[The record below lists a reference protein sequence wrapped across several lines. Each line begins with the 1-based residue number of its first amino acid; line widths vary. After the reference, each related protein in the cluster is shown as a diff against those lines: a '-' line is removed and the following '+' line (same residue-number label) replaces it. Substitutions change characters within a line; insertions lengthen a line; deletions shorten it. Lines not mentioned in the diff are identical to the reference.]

1 MRQKCLFVVEA
12 FAESRLTD
20 RQTKSRFLFTCNM
33 IQLILLLVLVT
44 PNLVTNQILLQQ
56 TNDGIEIQ
64 FYDCVHLQSL
74 DYCRRPTEPTNL
86 TRQIAT
92 EECEQNDGHLHRFT
106 ELRSKNIT
114 ASTLVQRWR
123 STLEQLEEYSLFLK
137 DPSEQDGSLCQC
149 LQSGSFGKNCEYKLS
164 RGETCEETLEW
175 QLDMRQKNSEQVQIY
190 GDVICYET
198 LQCDSGLLC
207 LDWREICDGIQHC
220 LEGRDEENC
229 DLLEMNRC
237 DEEEEY
243 RCENG
248 MCIPEEFFLDGQF
261 DCLDWSD
268 EMALKESLECFG
280 GSVKT
285 ECDDHLCPPNQWS
298 CGDGQCIADRL
309 WFQRFTTDTTCASG
323 RDQYY
328 MCETHLRYNQ
338 WTMSNGRCLRGDR
351 YDSLIVTNRSVEEEC
366 SYLLKCGLSRN
377 VEKNCLCHRDSDCVE
392 RMLRV
397 CSSSSIVY
405 PRGAVVTPLTFFLFD
420 LRRDWSTD
428 RPDWILINGTVRC
441 RGVLVNVREKIIPY
455 DMNWNARQLID
466 QHFCRPFLSIVPS
479 SSMVLGSREC
489 HNKND
494 SSDVCEE
501 WNPCLSRTRL
511 NDGLWNCLNERDE
524 DVQSEMEMEK
534 TCEGVRRHRFHCS
547 REEPSCFN
555 VIRLGNRYPEC
566 RNGFDELI
574 FGVGRMIS
582 SLQCHNQR
590 QDECSLLR
598 KYIRQS
604 ATGNDIQQRSHIP
617 FRFYCDTFE
626 DLQTREDENLLECQ
640 RWWICP
646 EDRFRC
652 STGQCVGQIWLNDF
666 EWDCPDA
673 SDEHKMLD
681 DLAQIVLQRASDYN
695 FTDRSFFI
703 PSTCPQSSPF
713 LCLSSRATQQG
724 FQCFNLSQI
733 GDGNIDCAGGM
744 DEQGTLQF
752 ELCSQSSTVE
762 LSFVCPSTNSCI
774 PYFFHCWKD
783 KYRCPSRSDDQ
794 LWCDRQH
801 RPEDCSNLNDFVCF
815 DGQCI
820 KGSRCDGYFQ
830 CSFLEDE
837 YMCDHRSSLNR
848 ILVSYRISKRFSQK
862 RRSTILHFSQFP
874 LKINLSHPH
883 SQTTSTI
890 SPLTTPITTLSSS
903 PFRCNRGLA
912 VLLTNN
918 SLKTRCFCPPHYFGE
933 KCEFHPDRLSVLL
946 QLDLS
951 ESIGIDQRILLKLVV
966 LFLFNDD
973 QVLMLDQ
980 FHLHPFVEFNSILNN
995 NQKKKNKFL
1004 SHFVYPR
1011 SWTFLQQ
1018 RRQRFFNRSSLL
1030 LESPFSIRIELYQSP
1045 INERPSLIA
1054 LWKYP
1059 LPFSHLPVSRLAK
1072 VLRFSPSLNPC
1083 STQPCRTN
1091 QQCQQLMNN
1100 KSQFI
1105 CLCKTNFTGLNC
1117 SEEDSKCLEGFCSH
1131 GSLCQPNSR
1140 SLLQGDSS
1148 SPFCLCSFNH
1158 YGRRCS
1164 FEYDSC
1170 LSSPCLHGG
1179 ECFPDVQP
1187 DRIICLCQ
1195 KQYYGSRCQSKR
1207 SSIHFSLSTDHPH
1220 QGVVLQVLQIDLSSL
1235 EFLLL
1240 QQQVFLQLP
1249 QQMEYYHQD
1258 QSLLTGI
1265 VLAKV
1270 YSSSEVS
1277 FADLYLLSVYQKIFS
1292 IDGQT
1297 NLSSINRCE
1306 HQRTFSSSSEDS
1318 SPIRYHHI
1326 CINNPTRLCFRDDV
1340 YLCIC
1345 TENHSRVEC
1354 FNYDDQLD
1362 QCEMCRSNGRCLQG
1376 NPTRSN
1382 QFLCLCPQCHSG
1394 RYCQFN
1400 TKSFSFTLDQLFSPD
1415 LLSHQRQTTTISLLI
1430 FFSLFTFL
1438 LAIPNNLFSLIT
1450 LRRRSCLRHGVG
1462 HYLLWMSVINQFS
1475 LICLLA
1481 RLLHLTLNITGTS
1494 SSSTTNNLLCKS
1506 LNYLL
1511 SSSTRMVYWLT
1522 SLISIER
1529 LYSTLSLRGQWL
1541 KQPRIARRLILL
1553 IFFTVFITDLYEL
1566 FFYKSFSTQTD
1577 EETQGSMCVLDISSK
1592 DRFLWLTFHL
1602 LFLILHS
1609 LLPFLINLFSTIT
1622 ISLIIINK
1630 KIKTSKRT
1638 DPSQ

>member
-1 MRQKCLFVVEA
+1 
-12 FAESRLTD
+12 
-20 RQTKSRFLFTCNM
+20 M
-33 IQLILLLVLVT
+33 IQLILLLGTL
-44 PNLVTNQILLQQ
+44 NSVTNQIFLQH
-56 TNDGIEIQ
+56 TNDGLDIQ

-92 EECEQNDGHLHRFT
+92 EECEQNNGHLHRFT

-114 ASTLVQRWR
+114 ASTLIQRWR

-137 DPSEQDGSLCQC
+137 DPSEQDGLLCQC
-149 LQSGSFGKNCEYKLS
+149 LQPGSFGKNCEYQLPV
-164 RGETCEETLEW
+164 GQTFEETREW
-175 QLDMRQKNSEQVQIY
+175 QLKMRKKNSQKMHIY
-190 GDVICYET
+190 GDVVCYET
-198 LQCDSGLLC
+198 LKCHLGLLC

-220 LEGRDEENC
+220 LEGWDEENC

-248 MCIPEEFFLDGQF
+248 MCIPEEFFLDGDL

-268 EMALKESLECFG
+268 ETQFKGSKSCPWESV
-280 GSVKT
+280 SS
-285 ECDDHLCPPNQWS
+285 ECDDRLCPPSHWS
-298 CGDGQCIADRL
+298 CGDGQCLGDRL
-309 WFQRFTTDTTCASG
+309 RFQRVSIDVTCESG

-328 MCETHLRYNQ
+328 MCETHLSKEQ
-338 WTMSNGRCLRGDR
+338 WTMENGRCFGGEQYQSIR
-351 YDSLIVTNRSVEEEC
+351 VTNQSDAEDRCE
-366 SYLLKCGLSRN
+366 YLLKCTLSRGK
-377 VEKNCLCHRDSDCVE
+377 EKNCSCDEDPGSGCAEELARECP
-392 RMLRV
+392 LPL
-397 CSSSSIVY
+397 IQY
-405 PRGAVVTPLTFFLFD
+405 PRGAVGTPFTFFLFN
-420 LRRDWSTD
+420 RERHWGNK

-441 RGVLVNVREKIIPY
+441 RDIFVNLREKKIPFDINWSERRIIEEG
-455 DMNWNARQLID
+455 
-466 QHFCRPFLSIVPS
+466 FCRPFLSKNRS
-479 SSMVLGSREC
+479 SSLSLSPSRPSC
-489 HNKND
+489 HHWNESTD
-494 SSDVCEE
+494 LCQE
-501 WNPCLSRTRL
+501 WNSCFSRTRL
-511 NDGLWNCLNERDE
+511 RDGLINCYNRRDE
-524 DVQSEMEMEK
+524 EEQTEMEMEK
-534 TCEGVRRHRFHCS
+534 NCARVRRHRFRCS
-547 REEPSCFN
+547 REEPSCLS
-555 VIRLGNRYPEC
+555 VSTLGDEDFDC

-626 DLQTREDENLLECQ
+626 DLQTRDDENLLKCQ

-652 STGQCVGQIWLNDF
+652 STGQCVKHNWIGDN
-666 EWDCPDA
+666 EWDCLDA
-673 SDEHKMLD
+673 SDEHDFFNLLTERTLD
-681 DLAQIVLQRASDYN
+681 AASDYN
-695 FTDRSFFI
+695 FTNQSFFV
-703 PSTCPQSSPF
+703 PSSCNQSHPF
-713 LCLSSRATQQG
+713 LCLSINATQQG
-724 FQCFNLSQI
+724 FQCFNLTQI

-744 DEQGTLQF
+744 DERNTLRH
-752 ELCSQSSTVE
+752 CSQS
-762 LSFVCPSTNSCI
+762 LSMLGHHFLCPSTNSCI
-774 PYFFHCWKD
+774 PYFFHCWKEE
-783 KYRCPSRSDDQ
+783 YRCPNRSDDQ
-794 LWCDRQH
+794 FWCEREY
-801 RPEDCSNLNDFVCF
+801 RPENCREWNDFVCF
-815 DGQCI
+815 DGRCV
-820 KGSRCDGYFQ
+820 KGGRCNRHFQ
-830 CSFLEDE
+830 CPFFEDE
-837 YMCDHRSSLNR
+837 YLCDYLSLHYQF
-848 ILVSYRISKRFSQK
+848 IYSYREWKRFSSD
-862 RRSTILHFSQFP
+862 RRSSILHFSLNP
-874 LKINLSHPH
+874 TDLNI
-883 SQTTSTI
+883 SQSQQIIQTILPSTTSI
-890 SPLTTPITTLSSS
+890 DNSSS
-903 PFRCNRGLA
+903 PYWCNRGLGI
-912 VLLTNN
+912 LDITNH
-918 SLKTRCFCPPHYFGE
+918 SVIRCFCPPHYFGE

-1577 EETQGSMCVLDISSK
+1577 EETQGSMCVLDISSE

-1630 KIKTSKRT
+1630 KIKTSKKT